1 MRLFLVAAAF
11 CSISQLALAFD
22 YDQCKKIKS
31 SSLFWYES
39 SIETQ
44 DMAMKAVEGG
54 YSKADDS
61 AKKAFGEWSR
71 RADDQVKK
79 SSVYANIYQAFCK
92 D

>member
-1 MRLFLVAAAF
+1 MRVFLVAAAF

-61 AKKAFGEWSR
+61 AKRVYDKMSK
-71 RADDQVKK
+71 RADDQVKL
-79 SSVYANIYQAFCK
+79 SSDYANIYQAFCK